1 MNNENNNA
9 LIEENENQIL
19 NNDIHNTNSLY
30 NNEEFFYSL
39 KYTKITLSFMII
51 IFLKII
57 FTIYFHYSQN
67 SENFLFQYYI
77 ITVKSQYYR
86 CVTRYFINF
95 GFCHFIIEIII
106 SYIFCYF
113 FENMIGTLFTI
124 IMIFTSFVLISMVNL
139 SFLKLSEYFLKM
151 NNHHN
156 EFENLYEGG
165 LTPLFFTLYTFYF
178 SFEGNSGKIFFVF
191 FIFVIRAKH
200 SEYILIIILAFF
212 TPNNSQFGNISG
224 ILTGYI
230 LKLFKNFLLPKIIWI
245 KEIEKLL
252 NLYKLFPLYRYI
264 TEENPIMKK
273 IINEYDNDLLNDS
286 LSFDDSENGQQMS
299 ELISSEN
306 DNILQNY

>member
-9 LIEENENQIL
+9 LIEENENQLL
-19 NNDIHNTNSLY
+19 NNEINNTNSLY

-39 KYTKITLSFMII
+39 KYTKITLSFIII
-51 IFLKII
+51 IFLKTL

-124 IMIFTSFVLISMVNL
+124 IIIFTSFVLISMVNL

-151 NNHHN
+151 NNNNN

-200 SEYILIIILAFF
+200 SEYIFLIILAFF
-212 TPNNSQFGNISG
+212 TPNNSQYGNISG
-224 ILTGYI
+224 ILAGYI
-230 LKLFKNFLLPKIIWI
+230 LKLFKNFLLPRIIWI

-252 NLYKLFPLYRYI
+252 KLYKLFPLYRYI

-286 LSFDDSENGQQMS
+286 ISFDDSENGQQMS

>member
-9 LIEENENQIL
+9 LIEENENQLL
-19 NNDIHNTNSLY
+19 NNEINNTNSLY

-39 KYTKITLSFMII
+39 KYTKITLSFIII
-51 IFLKII
+51 IFLKTL

-151 NNHHN
+151 NNNNN

-200 SEYILIIILAFF
+200 SEYIFLIILAFF
-212 TPNNSQFGNISG
+212 TPNNSQYGNISG
-224 ILTGYI
+224 ILAGYI
-230 LKLFKNFLLPKIIWI
+230 LKLFKNFLLPRIIWI

-252 NLYKLFPLYRYI
+252 KLYKLFPLYRYI

-286 LSFDDSENGQQMS
+286 ISFDDSENGQQMS

>member
-9 LIEENENQIL
+9 LIEENENQLLYNEI
-19 NNDIHNTNSLY
+19 NNTNSLY

-39 KYTKITLSFMII
+39 KYTKITLSFIII
-51 IFLKII
+51 IFLKTL

-151 NNHHN
+151 NNNNN

-200 SEYILIIILAFF
+200 SEYIFLIILAFF
-212 TPNNSQFGNISG
+212 TPNNSQYGNISG
-224 ILTGYI
+224 ILAGYI
-230 LKLFKNFLLPKIIWI
+230 LKLFKNFLLPRIIWI

-252 NLYKLFPLYRYI
+252 KLYKLFPLYRYI

-286 LSFDDSENGQQMS
+286 ISFDDSENGQQMS